1 MTKLKSIVVIPKL
14 WSGHFLC
21 VRVGVCGVSDD
32 PSISV
37 MLLYDGTSWNCG
49 THTVTDTRPGHSVGS
64 RCAVCSAMTLVQW
77 PSLLCFIFSNY

>member
-49 THTVTDTRPGHSVGS
+49 TLEHTQSQTPGRVTARAPGVL
-64 RCAVCSAMTLVQW
+64 SAQ
-77 PSLLCFIFSNY
+77 P